1 MLQNPLE
8 VWGVA
13 SVGSKGDQWIDCQTS
28 KLLLQ
33 QNYISAFVSE
43 WCEGQLWFGLP
54 VHIHA
59 LRYTYLMNIIEYYFA
74 VTGLAQEPRDLVNEL
89 PFKVSPVIP
98 LDPIKT
104 LYSVA

>member
-13 SVGSKGDQWIDCQTS
+13 SVGSNGDQWIHCQTS
-28 KLLLQ
+28 KLFLQ
-33 QNYISAFVSE
+33 QNHISVFVLE
-43 WCEGQLWFGLP
+43 WRECQLWFDLP
-54 VHIHA
+54 VHVHA
-59 LRYTYLMNIIEYYFA
+59 LRHTQLWNIIEYFA
-74 VTGLAQEPRDLVNEL
+74 VTGLVQEPRDLVNEL

-104 LYSVA
+104 LFSVT

>member
-1 MLQNPLE
+1 MRIN
-8 VWGVA
+8 
-13 SVGSKGDQWIDCQTS
+13 QTS
-28 KLLLQ
+28 KLFLQ
-33 QNYISAFVSE
+33 QNHISAFVSE

-54 VHIHA
+54 VHVQA
-59 LRYTYLMNIIEYYFA
+59 LWHTYLWNIIEYFA

-98 LDPIKT
+98 LDHIKT

>member
-13 SVGSKGDQWIDCQTS
+13 YVVSNGDQWINSQTS
-28 KLLLQ
+28 KLFLQ
-33 QNYISAFVSE
+33 HNHISAFVLE
-43 WCEGQLWFGLP
+43 WCEGQLWFGFT
-54 VHIHA
+54 VHVHA
-59 LRYTYLMNIIEYYFA
+59 LRHTYLWNIIEYFA
-74 VTGLAQEPRDLVNEL
+74 VTGLAQEPRDLVIEL
-89 PFKVSPVIP
+89 PFKVSPLIP